1 MLSIVGNIKISEPI
15 RLKYLFATLKS
26 YEFIKEYQLL
36 LNIDTDIETF
46 FKIDK
51 FIREIGFTN
60 FELSNLTGNY
70 GEIYC
75 SMLDKVNSQYVIN
88 FMEDQFMVI
97 DNKDKLMVILKA
109 MTTENVQVCKSSF
122 YRIEQ
127 NSNKE
132 ILGHYDINY
141 GLIYVNNKTNYNLYQ
156 KYYGSRYYI
165 GVNFITTLSF
175 ANIFW
180 NRMHTFKNLT
190 RPHEWEISK
199 YDANLECITM
209 IPNIEI
215 QCAIDDNHGEKGTC
229 LLERKE
235 DKFWNIYNAL

>member
-1 MLSIVGNIKISEPI
+1 MDIKLINSTGDLYINDKNDLEFFTESEKDFEIIQNIV
-15 RLKYLFATLKS
+15 TM
-26 YEFIKEYQLL
+26 
-36 LNIDTDIETF
+36 LNI
-46 FKIDK
+46 
-51 FIREIGFTN
+51 RAG
-60 FELSNLTGNY
+60 EL
-70 GEIYC
+70 
-75 SMLDKVNSQYVIN
+75 V
-88 FMEDQFMVI
+88 
-97 DNKDKLMVILKA
+97 
-109 MTTENVQVCKSSF
+109 
-122 YRIEQ
+122 
-127 NSNKE
+127 
-132 ILGHYDINY
+132 YDINY